1 MSNTIKL
8 KRFDGAS
15 LGNPPFIFENAELV
29 WDYTRKSLR
38 IGDGINTWEDLIEFP
53 TQSVTSFLALTDT
66 PATYGIPG
74 QVPVINEAGTGLEFA
89 TVASSYELPIA
100 SADVLGGVKIGDNLS
115 IDGSGVLSAVASP
128 YELPT
133 ASADTLGGVKVGSRL
148 TITDGVLS
156 ADEQGGGLV
165 KVSSNDTTAGY
176 LLGKIVAGAGI
187 NVTVQNA
194 EGNETLELSAP
205 VAVYSDGDANVTLP
219 ENPIKGQIFE
229 YVGTGTI
236 WLITANTGQ
245 QIRYLSETGNTI
257 TAGHGYA
264 CCMLIFLDDANKT
277 WLVKNVTG
285 LIDITTEGP

>member
-15 LGNPPFIFENAELV
+15 LGNPPFTFENAELV

-38 IGDGINTWEDLIEFP
+38 IGDGVNTWEDLIEFP

-89 TVASSYELPIA
+89 TVLSSYT
-100 SADVLGGVKIGDNLS
+100 
-115 IDGSGVLSAVASP
+115 
-128 YELPT
+128 LPT
-133 ASADTLGGVKVGSRL
+133 ASADVLGGVKVGSRL

-219 ENPIKGQIFE
+219 ESPVKGQIFE

-236 WLITANTGQ
+236 WSITANTGQ
-245 QIRYLSETGNTI
+245 QIRYLSETGDTI

-264 CCMLIFLDDANKT
+264 CCMLVFLDDANKT
-277 WLVKNVTG
+277 WSVKNVTG
-285 LIDITTEGP
+285 SINITTEGP

>member
-1 MSNTIKL
+1 
-8 KRFDGAS
+8 
-15 LGNPPFIFENAELV
+15 V
-29 WDYTRKSLR
+29 
-38 IGDGINTWEDLIEFP
+38 
-53 TQSVTSFLALTDT
+53 
-66 PATYGIPG
+66 
-74 QVPVINEAGTGLEFA
+74 
-89 TVASSYELPIA
+89 VASIEDPYELPIA
-100 SADVLGGVKIGDNLS
+100 SVDTLGGVKIGS
-115 IDGSGVLSAVASP
+115 GID
-128 YELPT
+128 
-133 ASADTLGGVKVGSRL
+133 
-148 TITDGVLS
+148 ITDGIISVAS
-156 ADEQGGGLV
+156 GGDGDVTGPETTTENKVPQWDSTNKALKDGVTIGTAANNLV
-165 KVSSNDTTAGY
+165 QLDAEGKLPAVDGSNLTNVSTVASFTDLTDCPATLGTVGQVPVVNEAGDALEFATITTTDKFVSVSSNDTTAGY

-277 WLVKNVTG
+277 WSVKNVTG
-285 LIDITTEGP
+285 LIDITTEGS

>member
-100 SADVLGGVKIGDNLS
+100 SADTLGGVKIG
-115 IDGSGVLSAVASP
+115 SGI
-128 YELPT
+128 
-133 ASADTLGGVKVGSRL
+133 
-148 TITDGVLS
+148 TITDGVIS
-156 ADEQGGGLV
+156 A
-165 KVSSNDTTAGY
+165 S
-176 LLGKIVAGAGI
+176 
-187 NVTVQNA
+187 
-194 EGNETLELSAP
+194 
-205 VAVYSDGDANVTLP
+205 GDAFPDQSGNAGKYLSTDGTDVSWTAVDALPSQDGNAGKFLTTDGTDASWMELPSTTFASGDAVVTLP
-219 ENPIKGQIFE
+219 ENPSAGQVYQ
-229 YVGTGTI
+229 YVGTGVAWTI
-236 WLITANTGQ
+236 NANTGQ
-245 QIRYLSETGNTI
+245 TIRSLGDTGNQLTS
-257 TAGHGYA
+257 GHNYA
-264 CCMLIFLDDANKT
+264 SVALICIGTDVWSIYSSYGTVN
-277 WLVKNVTG
+277 LVTV
-285 LIDITTEGP
+285 